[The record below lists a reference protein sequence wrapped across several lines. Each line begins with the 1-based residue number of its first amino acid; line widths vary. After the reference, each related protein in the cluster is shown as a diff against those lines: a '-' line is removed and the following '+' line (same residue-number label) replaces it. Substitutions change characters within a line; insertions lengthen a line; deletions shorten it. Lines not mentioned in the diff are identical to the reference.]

1 MKDFLKF
8 KRMITPIIIP
18 ILFWI
23 GAIICIITG
32 IVLIALGTM
41 DGFAADGGEMV
52 LMGFCYLFLGPIAIR
67 VCCELLIILFS
78 VNDKLTD
85 IKDLLKYQQ
94 DNDNQSNLSDEN
106 NKPV

>member
-8 KRMITPIIIP
+8 KKMITPIIIP

-23 GAIICIITG
+23 GAIICIIVG
-32 IVLIALGTM
+32 IVLIAMGAVT
-41 DGFAADGGEMV
+41 DDFGADGGEMV

-67 VCCELLIILFS
+67 VYCEFLIILFS

-85 IKDLLKYQQ
+85 IKDLLKHQQ
-94 DNDNQSNLSDEN
+94 DNDNQSSLSDEES
-106 NKPV
+106 

>member
-8 KRMITPIIIP
+8 KKMITPIIIP

-23 GAIICIITG
+23 GAIICVIAG
-32 IVLIALGTM
+32 IVFIAMGST
-41 DGFAADGGEMV
+41 DNFGADGGEMV

-67 VCCELLIILFS
+67 VYCEFLIILFS

-94 DNDNQSNLSDEN
+94 DNDNQGSSSDAE
-106 NKPV
+106 

>member
-8 KRMITPIIIP
+8 KKMITPIIIP

-23 GAIICIITG
+23 GTIISVIAG
-32 IVLIALGTM
+32 IVFIALGAI
-41 DGFAADGGEMV
+41 DNFGADEGEMV

-67 VCCELLIILFS
+67 VYCEFLIIIFS

-85 IKDLLKYQQ
+85 IKGLLKHQQ
-94 DNDNQSNLSDEN
+94 DNDNQSGSSDEE
-106 NKPV
+106 